1 MAGVAVGGA
10 RKGTANSRKMSGSA
24 AMAAPPPSAA
34 SSSQVRSA
42 FQSWFKRLRVLSFT
56 LRRKLHLQISVDNFP
71 NVNGY
76 AVSLANRVA
85 AAGANGSAAGSRNSA
100 GMRRS

>member
-1 MAGVAVGGA
+1 MP
-10 RKGTANSRKMSGSA
+10 TINEI
-24 AMAAPPPSAA
+24 
-34 SSSQVRSA
+34 
-42 FQSWFKRLRVLSFT
+42 VLLF
-56 LRRKLHLQISVDNFP
+56 QISVDNFP

-100 GMRRS
+100 GMRQS